1 MPRLFIAI
9 DLPASHHAPLLALQ
23 DPALPARW
31 TPPHQYHL
39 TLRFVGD
46 VPTTRISLLEKALE
60 TIYKSSGTLACDGL
74 DVFPS
79 RRKPRVLFVGL
90 SPAPFLM
97 AVQTAVEEA
106 VTSAGLPGADK
117 PFHPHITVARL
128 KNARPQA
135 VRGFLRR
142 HHDFTLPPFTAQ
154 AFHLY
159 ASELSEKGA
168 TYTRLRSF
176 RLDG

>member
-9 DLPASHHAPLLALQ
+9 DLPTSHHAPLLALQ

-46 VPTTRISLLEKALE
+46 VPTTDISPLEEGLAAIHKPP
-60 TIYKSSGTLACDGL
+60 GTLSCDGL

-90 SPAPFLM
+90 SPAPFLR
-97 AVQTAVEEA
+97 ALQTAIEEA
-106 VTSAGLPGADK
+106 VRSTGLPKADK

-142 HHDFTLPPFTAQ
+142 HHDFTLPSFTAQ

-168 TYTRLRSF
+168 IYTRLRSF